1 MTNAIEQTRR
11 EMYSALST
19 LKGRIEINYSIKDM
33 QRGAD
38 EFEHSLEAHLGELN
52 KDRKFC
58 EDIVALSEAKAAK
71 AKEECD
77 TLRNRIQAFEM
88 ASQTSAE
95 IIKGLRAE
103 LQNAN
108 RSFNCT
114 INPSEEARKNANM
127 QDLMRACTSA
137 QDSKENAASAK
148 TDPYT
153 LGYSSV
159 GKCSNPFPINTVE
172 RLHWENGH
180 VDRMKSMTV
189 AVYNGD
195 MPWMVRS

>member
-1 MTNAIEQTRR
+1 MFFPVEFVVMNAMHSVMQAKIDELKSKNKGLE
-11 EMYSALST
+11 EMNML
-19 LKGRIEINYSIKDM
+19 LK
-33 QRGAD
+33 D
-38 EFEHSLEAHLGELN
+38 ER
-52 KDRKFC
+52 D
-58 EDIVALSEAKAAK
+58 V
-71 AKEECD
+71 
-77 TLRNRIQAFEM
+77 LRNRLQAFEM

-95 IIKGLRAE
+95 IIKGLREE
-103 LQNAN
+103 L
-108 RSFNCT
+108 RSLKSVSSGSGS
-114 INPSEEARKNANM
+114 IP
-127 QDLMRACTSA
+127 A
-137 QDSKENAASAK
+137 QDSKENASSAK